1 MVSKEKCW
9 FTLTLFG
16 LMSPPNS
23 WAFMPLKHSF
33 HVKECLSLS
42 EKEVMVSSSSS
53 SMRRNRALLV
63 CCWGRNEK
71 KKVDDEELFET
82 LLDFDKEKENIEF
95 WQKQSQKINVETTKR
110 KLEESHRQSFLKS
123 KPRKLPYEEASKWV
137 QFNLGAD
144 TKEEF
149 DDLVANGNVR
159 TPYIP
164 KQPETFY
171 KDQGTW
177 ISWDHFLHHD
187 HKNDNNENN
196 S

>member
-1 MVSKEKCW
+1 MVSKEIIVECW
-9 FTLTLFG
+9 LTLILLLG
-16 LMSPPNS
+16 LISPVS
-23 WAFMPLKHSF
+23 WAFMPLKVSF
-33 HVKECLSLS
+33 HVEECLSLS
-42 EKEVMVSSSSS
+42 KESWMPF
-53 SMRRNRALLV
+53 MRKSAFA
-63 CCWGRNEK
+63 GK
-71 KKVDDEELFET
+71 KKLLEDDEELFET
-82 LLDFDKEKENIEF
+82 LLEEENTEF

-123 KPRKLPYEEASKWV
+123 KPRKLSYREASRWV
-137 QFNLGAD
+137 QLNLGAD

-187 HKNDNNENN
+187 HKNENDDN
-196 S
+196 